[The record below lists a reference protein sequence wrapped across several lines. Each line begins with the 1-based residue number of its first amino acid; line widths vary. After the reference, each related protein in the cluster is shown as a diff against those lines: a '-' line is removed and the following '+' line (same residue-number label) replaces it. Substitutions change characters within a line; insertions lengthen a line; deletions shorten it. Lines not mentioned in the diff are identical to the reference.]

1 MEIVTDVLVLLGI
14 VAGVALAVLYVYLAD
29 RMVSRR

>member
-1 MEIVTDVLVLLGI
+1 MGFVTDVLVLLGI
-14 VAGVALAVLYVYLAD
+14 AAGVALCVEYAYLAD